1 MAEVFHS
8 EDALQD
14 LDEIWVYMSGESPEK
29 ASEFIVSLDETLA
42 LLATF
47 PYLGRE
53 RREWR
58 EGLRSTMH
66 REYMVIYSI
75 IEEGVLIERIVYASR
90 NLRAL
95 FREE

>member
-14 LDEIWVYMSGESPEK
+14 LDEIWVYMSRQSPK
-29 ASEFIVSLDETLA
+29 QASEFIVSLDDTLA
-42 LLATF
+42 LLAEF

-53 RREWR
+53 RKEWK
-58 EGLRSTMH
+58 EGLRSTLH
-66 REYMVIYSI
+66 KGYIVIYRV

-90 NLRAL
+90 DIEGL